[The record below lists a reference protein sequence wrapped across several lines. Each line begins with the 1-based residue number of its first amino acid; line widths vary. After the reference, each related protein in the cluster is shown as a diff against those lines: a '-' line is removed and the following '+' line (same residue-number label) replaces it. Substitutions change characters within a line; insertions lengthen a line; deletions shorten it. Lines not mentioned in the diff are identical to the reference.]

1 MKLLKDYDF
10 ILPPELIAK
19 EPCDDRTS
27 SRLLALPLPHA
38 TVPLHDHFINIGD
51 YLHAGDALVINNTKV
66 IKARLFGK
74 KNTGGRIEILVIRPL
89 ENGHWLV
96 LLKGSGP
103 FRPGL
108 AIELDKSPHSLRLI
122 EPSQSEP
129 MAFVVESSIDL
140 FSFCETHGE
149 IPLPAYMDRKALEY
163 DQKRYQTVY
172 AKDHFLKAVAAP
184 TAGLHFTDEIL
195 DGLKNKGITIVECT
209 LSVGPGTFLPVRC
222 ENIDDHQMHFERFEL
237 NEKAA
242 GQLNDTRKKGG
253 RIIAVGT
260 TSMRVLEHTIGKYG
274 EFKPCLENT
283 NIFIKPGYEFKVCDG
298 LITNFHVPKTTLF
311 LLVCAILG
319 RQKAL
324 ELYQTAIDHKYRFFS
339 YGDACFFGI
348 DRQSGTLNDHV

>member
-10 ILPPELIAK
+10 ILPSELIAK
-19 EPCDDRTS
+19 EPCEDRTL
-27 SRLLALPLPHA
+27 SRLLALPLPHQ
-38 TVPLHDHFINIGD
+38 TPIHDRFLNIGD
-51 YLHAGDALVINNTKV
+51 YLRPGDTLVLNNTKV
-66 IKARLFGK
+66 IKARLYGK
-74 KNTGGRIEILVIRPL
+74 KSTGGLIEILVIRPL
-89 ENGHWLV
+89 ENSQWLV

-108 AIELDKSPHSLRLI
+108 TIELDNSTHSLRLI
-122 EPSQSEP
+122 EPSHSEP
-129 MAFVVESSIDL
+129 MAFVVQSSTDL
-140 FSFCETHGE
+140 FSFCDVHGE
-149 IPLPAYMDRKALEY
+149 IPLPAYVDRKAHEQ
-163 DQKRYQTVY
+163 DEERYQTVY
-172 AKDHFLKAVAAP
+172 AKEHFLKAVAAP
-184 TAGLHFTDEIL
+184 TAGLHFTKSIL
-195 DGLKNKGITIVECT
+195 QDLQNKGVTIVECT
-209 LSVGPGTFLPVRC
+209 LSVGPGTFLPVRT

-242 GQLNDTRKKGG
+242 ECLNEQRKNGG
-253 RIIAVGT
+253 RVIAVGT

-274 EFKPCLENT
+274 EFKPCLEDT

-324 ELYQTAIDHKYRFFS
+324 EIYQSAIEHKYRFFS

-348 DRQSGTLNDHV
+348 DRQSGKSNEHV